1 MSSRGYGPK
10 YTPGRE
16 IEEMTTEI
24 AMMHEKYANLCKA
37 YKILAQSNGIA
48 PAGPLDNTTK
58 DFGEWEKEK
67 QEKLG
72 DRYGN

>member
-10 YTPGRE
+10 YTPGHE
-16 IEEMTTEI
+16 IEEMTIEI
-24 AMMHEKYANLCKA
+24 AMMHEKYESLCKA
-37 YKILAQSNGIA
+37 YKRLAQSKGLA
-48 PAGPLDNTTK
+48 PAGDLENTTK